1 MNEVNSIEMLN
12 KYSNLSDQTKFRLN
26 VIIKIEDYFNSEI
39 EERKSMSK
47 KLGKY
52 IAAFDYTDRT
62 LIALSATS
70 GGVFI
75 ISLASVTRIPAWIA
89 SASFTLVFPLTTVI
103 INKLLSI
110 TRNKKKHNKIAMLAK
125 SKLNSIETLI
135 LQASLDFEINHEEFK
150 AIVNENEKYQKMN
163 EDIRMIKCSNE
174 LNKENG
180 KKN

>member
-26 VIIKIEDYFNSEI
+26 EIIKIEDYFNSEI
-39 EERKSMSK
+39 KEKKSMSK

-52 IAAFDYTDRT
+52 IAAFDYIDRT
-62 LIALSATS
+62 LIVLSATS

-75 ISLASVTRIPAWIA
+75 ISLASVIGIPAWIA
-89 SASFTLVFPLTTVI
+89 RASFPLVFPLTTVI